1 MQKEPEERRSETQM
15 AKKEFKYRGK
25 SSEELKKLTLKEFA
39 EIVPSRIR
47 RTIKRGFK
55 ESHKVLLKK
64 LRSKQ
69 KDIKTHCR
77 DMIIIP
83 EMIGR
88 TILVYS
94 GKEFKPVEIN
104 AEKVGH
110 YLGEFVQS
118 RNRVS
123 HGSPGV
129 GASRSSSNVSVK

>member
-1 MQKEPEERRSETQM
+1 M

-25 SSEELKKLTLKEFA
+25 SSEELKNLTLKEFA

-47 RTIKRGFK
+47 RTIKRGFRD
-55 ESHKVLLKK
+55 SHKILLEKIK
-64 LRSKQ
+64 SKQ

-77 DMIIIP
+77 DMIIVP
-83 EMIGR
+83 EMIGK

-94 GKEFKPVEIN
+94 GKDFKPVEIT
-104 AEKVGH
+104 AEKIGH
-110 YLGEFVQS
+110 YLGEFVLS

-129 GASRSSSNVSVK
+129 GASRSSANISVK